1 MLRQLALDRRLRRKV
16 TKAMIKKRRAKSRNE
31 TQTSSISVVIED
43 YDDDSWTSADSEVDS
58 ADDLGTEDSDK
69 CRNSRVNHM
78 KAMVTTTSDKDMAER
93 FQNMKKV
100 RICFIQTSSTNK
112 MKLRIKMATVFR
124 RLK

>member
-16 TKAMIKKRRAKSRNE
+16 TKAMMKRRRAKSRNE

-43 YDDDSWTSADSEVDS
+43 YDDDSWTSADSEEDS
-58 ADDLGTEDSDK
+58 EDNLETEDSEES
-69 CRNSRVNHM
+69 RNSRVNHM

-93 FQNMKKV
+93 FENMKKV
-100 RICFIQTSSTNK
+100 RICFVQTPSINRMQLRLK
-112 MKLRIKMATVFR
+112 MVTVFR